1 MIETIYPEHI
11 QAQLDLLDEMIVKVY
26 EDELP
31 KENAITVMNITEIE
45 RKKKILYERTRPL
58 LEEKVR
64 LIQNSCP
71 KYVIKN
77 QWYER

>member
-31 KENAITVMNITEIE
+31 KENATTVMNITEIE

-64 LIQNSCP
+64 LIENSCP

-77 QWYER
+77 QWSER

>member
-11 QAQLDLLDEMIVKVY
+11 QAQLDLLDEMIAKVY

-31 KENAITVMNITEIE
+31 KENAATVMNITEIE

-77 QWYER
+77 Q

>member
-1 MIETIYPEHI
+1 MIETIYPKHI
-11 QAQLDLLDEMIVKVY
+11 QAQLDLLDEMIVKIY

-31 KENAITVMNITEIE
+31 KENAALVMNITEIE

-64 LIQNSCP
+64 LIENSCP
-71 KYVIKN
+71 KYVIKAN
-77 QWYER
+77 E